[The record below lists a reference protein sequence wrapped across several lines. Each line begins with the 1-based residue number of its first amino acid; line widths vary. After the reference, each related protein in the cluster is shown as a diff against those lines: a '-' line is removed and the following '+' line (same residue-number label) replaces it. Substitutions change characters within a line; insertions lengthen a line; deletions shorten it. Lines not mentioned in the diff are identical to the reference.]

1 MNVMTFLFQHGGFTM
16 YILFALSLIVI
27 AVAVERA
34 LLYRRF
40 RRELEKFL
48 LDFEAKLGKDK
59 SIKAYFPTSSTPLI
73 ELHFSNPEEKE
84 KEKMME
90 LNLTRVSF
98 FLERNLP
105 FLATTGA
112 IAPFIGLFG
121 TVLGIMNAFHSI
133 SVYRSAGI
141 AVVGAGIAEALV
153 CTAAGLAVAIAAV
166 TLYNAYRSL
175 TGRIVEAL
183 EIRQNE
189 FLLKVKEE
197 E

>member
-1 MNVMTFLFQHGGFTM
+1 MNAMSFLFQHGGFTM

-27 AVAVERA
+27 AVAVERS

-40 RRELEKFL
+40 RKELEKFL
-48 LDFEAKLGKDK
+48 SDFEAKFK
-59 SIKAYFPTSSTPLI
+59 SNKSVKAFFPSPSNPLV
-73 ELHFSNPEEKE
+73 ELHFSNPGEKE
-84 KEKMME
+84 NEKLME
-90 LNLTRVSF
+90 LNLSRVSF

-105 FLATTGA
+105 FFATVGSV
-112 IAPFIGLFG
+112 APFIGLFG

-153 CTAAGLAVAIAAV
+153 CTAAGLAVAIASV

-175 TGRIVEAL
+175 TGRIVESL

-189 FLLKVKEE
+189 FLLKMKEE
-197 E
+197 G

>member
-1 MNVMTFLFQHGGFTM
+1 MNTLTYLFQHGGFTI
-16 YILFALSLIVI
+16 YILFLLSLVLI
-27 AVAVERA
+27 AIAIERG

-48 LDFEAKLGKDK
+48 SDFETKLKNDRGA
-59 SIKAYFPTSSTPLI
+59 KAYFPTPSAPII
-73 ELHFSNPEEKE
+73 ELHFSNPDEKE
-84 KEKMME
+84 NERRME
-90 LNLTRVSF
+90 LNLARVSF

-105 FLATTGA
+105 FFATVGA
-112 IAPFIGLFG
+112 IAPFVGLFG

-166 TLYNAYRSL
+166 TLYNAFHSL
-175 TGRIVEAL
+175 TDRMVEAL
-183 EIRQNE
+183 EIRQGE
-189 FLLKVKEE
+189 LMLASREVK
-197 E
+197 

>member
-1 MNVMTFLFQHGGFTM
+1 M
-16 YILFALSLIVI
+16 YILFLLSLLVI
-27 AVAVERA
+27 AVAIERA

-40 RRELEKFL
+40 RRELEGFL
-48 LDFEAKLGKDK
+48 SDFEAKFRKDRTA
-59 SIKAYFPTSSTPLI
+59 KAFFPAPTNPLV
-73 ELHFSNPEEKE
+73 ELYFSNPDEKGNE
-84 KEKMME
+84 KRME

-105 FLATTGA
+105 FLATVGA
-112 IAPFIGLFG
+112 IAPFVGLFG
-121 TVLGIMNAFHSI
+121 TVIGIMNAFHSI

-153 CTAAGLAVAIAAV
+153 CTAAGLAVAIASV

-175 TGRIVEAL
+175 TSRIVEAL

-189 FLLKVKEE
+189 LMLQSREAE
-197 E
+197 

>member
-1 MNVMTFLFQHGGFTM
+1 M
-16 YILFALSLIVI
+16 YILFLLSLLVI

-40 RRELEKFL
+40 RKELERFL
-48 LDFEAKLGKDK
+48 SNFENAFRKNRGAKA
-59 SIKAYFPTSSTPLI
+59 IFPSTDNPLV
-73 ELHFSNPEEKE
+73 ELYFSNPDEKE
-84 KEKMME
+84 NERRME
-90 LNLTRVSF
+90 LNLTRLSF

-105 FLATTGA
+105 FLATVGA
-112 IAPFIGLFG
+112 VAPFVGLFG

-166 TLYNAYRSL
+166 TLYNAFRSL
-175 TGRIVEAL
+175 TGRIVEFL

-189 FLLKVKEE
+189 FLLQFEE
-197 E
+197 TE

>member
-1 MNVMTFLFQHGGFTM
+1 MSYLFQHGGFTM

-34 LLYRRF
+34 LLYRKF
-40 RRELEKFL
+40 RKELEKFL
-48 LDFEAKLGKDK
+48 SNFEAKLKSDK
-59 SIKAYFPTSSTPLI
+59 AVKAYFPSPSSPLV
-73 ELHFSNPEEKE
+73 ELYFSNPNEMDNEKR
-84 KEKMME
+84 ME

-105 FLATTGA
+105 FLATAGA
-112 IAPFIGLFG
+112 VAPFIGLFG

-133 SVYRSAGI
+133 SIYRSAGI

-166 TLYNAYRSL
+166 TLYNAFRSL

-189 FLLKVKEE
+189 FLLQLREE
-197 E
+197 K

>member
-1 MNVMTFLFQHGGFTM
+1 MSYLFQHGGFTM

-34 LLYRRF
+34 LLYRKF
-40 RRELEKFL
+40 RKELEKFL
-48 LDFEAKLGKDK
+48 SNFEAKLKSDK
-59 SIKAYFPTSSTPLI
+59 SVKAYFPSPSSPLV
-73 ELHFSNPEEKE
+73 ELYFSNPNEMDNEKR
-84 KEKMME
+84 ME

-105 FLATTGA
+105 FLATAGA
-112 IAPFIGLFG
+112 VAPFIGLFG

-133 SVYRSAGI
+133 SIYRSAGI

-166 TLYNAYRSL
+166 TLYNAFRSL

-189 FLLKVKEE
+189 FLLQLREE
-197 E
+197 K